1 MPIYE
6 YECPVCGVF
15 EHIQSFSAKPL
26 TQCPTCK
33 ENGQK
38 SKVKRLMSASA
49 FHLKGGGWYK
59 TDYASPNK
67 SKVKK
72 ESTGES
78 SEGSKGAETPAT
90 SAPKACGGSCA
101 CH

>member
-15 EHIQSFSAKPL
+15 EHIQSFSSKPL
-26 TQCPTCK
+26 AQCPTCK

-59 TDYASPNK
+59 TDYASP
-67 SKVKK
+67 SKGTEKK
-72 ESTGES
+72 DVSSES
-78 SEGSKGAETPAT
+78 SESSKANDVAPGTTP
-90 SAPKACGGSCA
+90 KGCGGSCA

>member
-15 EHIQSFSAKPL
+15 EYIQSFSAKPL

-33 ENGQK
+33 ENGEK
-38 SKVKRLMSASA
+38 SKVKRIMSASA

-59 TDYASPNK
+59 TDYASPGK
-67 SKVKK
+67 GKEKK
-72 ESTGES
+72 ESTSASSDSTKPNES
-78 SEGSKGAETPAT
+78 SPSTAAKG
-90 SAPKACGGSCA
+90 CGASCA